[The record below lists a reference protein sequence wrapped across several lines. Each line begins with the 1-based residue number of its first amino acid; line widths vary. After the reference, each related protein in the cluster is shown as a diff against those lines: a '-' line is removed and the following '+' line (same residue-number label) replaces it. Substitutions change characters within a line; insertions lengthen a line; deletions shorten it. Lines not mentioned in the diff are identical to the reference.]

1 MLLYTAIFR
10 RDRKAAFLLIAYLAQ
25 LLPWVFIDRLT
36 FAYHYFPCS
45 VFLVL
50 ALGYVFSLLRDS
62 RRDWLWYAGGFAL
75 LSAALFALFYPELSA
90 HPIDGAAADRLLQWL
105 PTWPL

>member
-1 MLLYTAIFR
+1 MEL
-10 RDRKAAFLLIAYLAQ
+10 RKKFSLAGCLIGLVALAAFVALWWGQ
-25 LLPWVFIDRLT
+25 
-36 FAYHYFPCS
+36 YHYGPWGR
-45 VFLVL
+45 
-50 ALGYVFSLLRDS
+50 A
-62 RRDWLWYAGGFAL
+62 AAL